1 MTSNVN
7 SKKFFLAV
15 AAVFV
20 VHEVLGFVIHQVLM
34 TPYYQETYS
43 LWRMPEEINMGLI
56 YLVNVIWSLLFTY
69 IFTKGYEGTGPMEGI
84 RYGLLVGLLISV
96 PAAFATYAVQPI
108 TLSLAIAWFV
118 YGTVQIVACGLA
130 AALVYQR
137 A

>member
-1 MTSNVN
+1 MKRFLLTA
-7 SKKFFLAV
+7 LAV
-15 AAVFV
+15 LV

-34 TPYYQETYS
+34 TPYYQETYA

-56 YLVNVIWSLLFTY
+56 YLVAVIWSLLFTY
-69 IFTKGYEGTGPMEGI
+69 IFTKGYEGKGPMEGI

-96 PAAFATYAVQPI
+96 PMAFSTYAVQPI

-118 YGTVQIVACGLA
+118 YGTVQVVACGLA
-130 AALVYQR
+130 AALVYER

>member
-1 MTSNVN
+1 MMN
-7 SKKFFLAV
+7 KKFVLAV

-20 VHEVLGFVIHQVLM
+20 VHEVLGFIIHQVLL

-43 LWRMPEEINMGLI
+43 LWRMPEEINLGLI
-56 YLVNVIWSLLFTY
+56 YLVALVWSLLFTY
-69 IFTKGYEGTGPMEGI
+69 IFTKGYEGKGPMEGI

-108 TLSLAIAWFV
+108 TLSLALAWFV
-118 YGTVQIVACGLA
+118 YGTIQIVACGLA
-130 AALVYQR
+130 AALVYER

>member
-1 MTSNVN
+1 MN
-7 SKKFFLAV
+7 KRFFLAV

-20 VHEVLGFVIHQVLM
+20 VHEVLGFIIHQVLM

-43 LWRMPEEINMGLI
+43 LWRMPEEINLGLI
-56 YLVNVIWSLLFTY
+56 YLVAVIWSLLFTY
-69 IFTKGYEGTGPMEGI
+69 IFTKGYEGKGPMEGI

-96 PAAFATYAVQPI
+96 PMAFATYAVQPI
-108 TLSLAIAWFV
+108 TLSMAMAWFV
-118 YGTVQIVACGLA
+118 YGTIQVVACGLA

>member
-1 MTSNVN
+1 MSSNVN

-20 VHEVLGFVIHQVLM
+20 VHEVLGFIIHQVLL

-43 LWRMPEEINMGLI
+43 LWRMPEEMNLSLI
-56 YLVNVIWSLLFTY
+56 YLVAVIWSLLFTY
-69 IFTKGYEGTGPMEGI
+69 IFTKGYEGKGPMEGI

-96 PAAFATYAVQPI
+96 PMAFTTYAVQPI
-108 TLSLAIAWFV
+108 TLSLAMAWFV
-118 YGTVQIVACGLA
+118 YGTIQVVACGLA
-130 AALVYQR
+130 AALVYER

>member
-1 MTSNVN
+1 MSSNVN
-7 SKKFFLAV
+7 SKKLFLAV

-20 VHEVLGFVIHQVLM
+20 VHEVLGYVIHAVLM

-43 LWRMPEEINMGLI
+43 LWRMPEEVNMGLV
-56 YLVNVIWSLLFTY
+56 YLVGLVWSLLFTY
-69 IFTKGYEGTGPMEGI
+69 IFTKGYEGKGLMEGI

-96 PAAFATYAVQPI
+96 PGAFGTYAVQPI
-108 TLSLAIAWFV
+108 TLALAIGWFI
-118 YGTVQIVACGLA
+118 YGTAQAVACGLA

>member
-1 MTSNVN
+1 MNN
-7 SKKFFLAV
+7 KRFFLAV

-20 VHEVLGFVIHQVLM
+20 VHEVLGIVIHQVLM

-56 YLVNVIWSLLFTY
+56 FLVALVWSLLFTY
-69 IFTKGYEGTGPMEGI
+69 IFTKGYEGKGPMEGI

-96 PAAFATYAVQPI
+96 PMGFSTYAVQPI
-108 TLSLAIAWFV
+108 TLSMAISWFI
-118 YGTVQIVACGLA
+118 YGTVQIVACGLT

>member
-1 MTSNVN
+1 MN

-20 VHEVLGFVIHQVLM
+20 VREVLGFVIHQVLM

-56 YLVNVIWSLLFTY
+56 YLVSLVWSLLFTY
-69 IFTKGYEGTGPMEGI
+69 IFTKGYEGKGPMEGI
-84 RYGLLVGLLISV
+84 RYGLLVGLLICV
-96 PAAFATYAVQPI
+96 PAAFGTYAVQPI
-108 TLSLAIAWFV
+108 TLSLAMAWFV
-118 YGTVQIVACGLA
+118 YGTVQVVACGLA
-130 AALVYQR
+130 AALVYER

>member
-1 MTSNVN
+1 MSSNVN

-20 VHEVLGFVIHQVLM
+20 VREVLGYVIHAVLL

-43 LWRMPEEINMGLI
+43 LWRLPEEINMGLV
-56 YLVNVIWSLLFTY
+56 YLVGLVWSLLFTY
-69 IFTKGYEGTGPMEGI
+69 IFTKGYEGKGPMEGI

-96 PAAFATYAVQPI
+96 PAAFGTYAVQPI
-108 TLSLAIAWFV
+108 TLALAIGWSI
-118 YGTVQIVACGLA
+118 YGTVQVVACGLA

>member
-1 MTSNVN
+1 MNN
-7 SKKFFLAV
+7 KRFFLAV

-20 VHEVLGFVIHQVLM
+20 VHEVLGIIIHQVLM

-56 YLVNVIWSLLFTY
+56 LLVAAIWSLLFTF
-69 IFTKGYEGTGPMEGI
+69 IFTKGYEGKGPMEGI

-96 PAAFATYAVQPI
+96 PMGFSTYAVQPI
-108 TLSLAIAWFV
+108 TLAMAISWFI
-118 YGTVQIVACGLA
+118 YGTVQVVACGLT